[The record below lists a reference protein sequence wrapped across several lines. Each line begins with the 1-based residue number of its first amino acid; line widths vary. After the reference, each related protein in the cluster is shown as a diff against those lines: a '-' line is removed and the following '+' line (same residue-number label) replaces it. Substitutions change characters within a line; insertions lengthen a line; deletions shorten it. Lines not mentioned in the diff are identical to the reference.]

1 MPAEPAPQ
9 DAFAFGG
16 GRPTDRLFFAL
27 FPDAAAAARIAGF
40 GDRLR
45 RERGLRG
52 RVLAEERLHVT
63 LHHLGDY
70 AGVPA
75 DVVAAARAA
84 AAAVDAAPFGIV
96 FDRVE
101 SFAGRARRRPLVLR
115 GGDGVAGIEQ
125 LQSRL
130 GDAMRRHGLARH
142 VDARFVPHLT
152 LLYDDCTVDAQ
163 AIEPIGWSARGFA
176 LVHSLL
182 GRSTYRVLDRWP
194 LPSPAPSQG

>member
-1 MPAEPAPQ
+1 MPAEPAQQ
-9 DAFAFGG
+9 DAFGFGG
-16 GRPTDRLFFAL
+16 PAPTDRLFFAL
-27 FPDAAAAARIAGF
+27 FPDAAVAARIAGL
-40 GDRLR
+40 GERLR
-45 RERGLRG
+45 RAQGLRG

-63 LHHLGDY
+63 LHHLGDH

-75 DVVAAARAA
+75 DVVAAACAA
-84 AAAVDAAPFGIV
+84 AAAVDAAPFEAV

-115 GGDGVAGIEQ
+115 GDAGVAGVAQ

-152 LLYDDCTVDAQ
+152 LLYDDRAVDAQ
-163 AIEPIGWSARGFA
+163 AIEPVGWRVRGFA

-182 GRSTYRVLDRWP
+182 GRSTYRVLARWP
-194 LPSPAPSQG
+194 LRAAAD